1 LDDIEV
7 PPIEGMLDHGLSFV
21 MDDPLGH
28 PAPACPRMRRNEML
42 GVRDRAD
49 RVALV
54 AGVLAPR
61 LANDVEGYLS

>member
-1 LDDIEV
+1 
-7 PPIEGMLDHGLSFV
+7 
-21 MDDPLGH
+21 
-28 PAPACPRMRRNEML
+28 MRRNEML